1 MGVMFSIWSNIVFI
15 QVGGKIN
22 KFSFL
27 LWYSRNGKRKYV
39 THSIITKLFS
49 VLMNKIIFCFNE
61 QLFFFKFWGPFL
73 SSTTDSSPD
82 ENGPVFPGL
91 TQLRSGKIAM
101 DYRLRKTYF

>member
-1 MGVMFSIWSNIVFI
+1 MSAMFSIWMNII
-15 QVGGKIN
+15 IAPVGGKIN
-22 KFSFL
+22 TFSFL
-27 LWYSRNGKRKYV
+27 SCYSRNGKRKYM

-49 VLMNKIIFCFNE
+49 VLMNS
-61 QLFFFKFWGPFL
+61 FFFKFWGPFL

-82 ENGPVFPGL
+82 ENSPIFPGF